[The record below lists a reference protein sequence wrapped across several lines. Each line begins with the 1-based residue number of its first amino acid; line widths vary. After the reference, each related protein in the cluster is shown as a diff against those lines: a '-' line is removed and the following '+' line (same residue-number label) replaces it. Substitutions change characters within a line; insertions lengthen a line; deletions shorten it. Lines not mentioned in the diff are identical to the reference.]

1 MNTYTK
7 KYDKEDFLK
16 FLEKNNVN
24 DVIISKFVELPE
36 CIIRGGNKY
45 DIYINVTWYN
55 VGNTHYEFE
64 INYYS
69 EQLIE
74 YLFGLKVF
82 KDVEFSINNLLCELI
97 NNNLIE
103 GGCR

>member
-7 KYDKEDFLK
+7 KYNKEDFLK

-36 CIIRGGNKY
+36 CVMRCGNKY
-45 DIYINVTWYN
+45 NIYINVTWYN
-55 VGNTHYEFE
+55 IGNTHYEFE

-69 EQLIE
+69 EELIE
-74 YLFGLKVF
+74 YLFGSKVF

-97 NNNLIE
+97 RI
-103 GGCR
+103 